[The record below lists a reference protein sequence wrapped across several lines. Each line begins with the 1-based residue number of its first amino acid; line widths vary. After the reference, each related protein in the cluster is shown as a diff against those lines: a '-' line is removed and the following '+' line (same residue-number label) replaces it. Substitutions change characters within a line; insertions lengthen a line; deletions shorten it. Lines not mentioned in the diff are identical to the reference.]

1 MPKMP
6 CMQAAVQIL
15 ESEGVD
21 YVFGIPGA
29 NINAFYAALARS
41 TRIKHIIARHEEGA
55 SHAAEGWAR
64 ASGRVGV
71 CVGTS
76 GPAGTNFITGL
87 YNAQADSIPL
97 IAITGQHVRAM
108 QGKEGFQAMDIT
120 EVARPVTKKTFYV
133 RESANVPWVF
143 REAFRIAREGR
154 PGPVLIDL
162 PIDVQRGEV
171 DYDPAIDSP
180 LPIHKPEPDLR
191 KIRRA
196 MEMMLE
202 AERPV
207 ILIGGGVIIAGAS
220 EETAELAEYLQVPVV
235 NTSMAKGALPANH
248 PLYAGEVGIQCNTLA
263 GNRVFL
269 ESDFVLAIG
278 CRFADRHTGTLDVY
292 TRGRKF
298 VHVDVEPTQISR
310 IFPAD
315 LGIVSDAKLALRALI
330 EAARTMTPPRRP
342 TERVWRL
349 PGLRRELARRMDYD
363 DVPIKP
369 GRVFKEINEFFDEDT
384 IFVTCIGNNQIW
396 SGQMQ
401 EIFKPGHYL
410 LAGGAGP
417 LGWDLPA
424 ALGVKLARPHNTVVN
439 VTGDFGIQ
447 FCIEELAMAAQYR
460 IPVLVVILNN
470 GNMSLIR
477 QNQKY
482 AYGGL
487 RFAVD
492 LRFGEENENLVDFVR
507 LTEAFGLYGER
518 VTRPEEIKGAFRRG
532 LASGRTALIDI
543 LIDPDADSSMGQAI
557 DAIREFEPLPE
568 LQLALR

>member
-1 MPKMP
+1 MPRIP
-6 CMQAAVQIL
+6 CMDAAVQIL
-15 ESEGVD
+15 EDEGVD
-21 YVFGIPGA
+21 HVFGIPGS
-29 NINAFYAALARS
+29 NVNAFYAALAKS
-41 TRIKHIIARHEEGA
+41 TKIRHIIARHEEGA

-64 ASGRVGV
+64 ASGKVGV

-97 IAITGQHVRAM
+97 IALTGQHVRAM

-120 EVARPVTKKTFYV
+120 EVARPVCKKTFYV
-133 RESANVPWVF
+133 RESANVPWIF

-171 DYDPAIDSP
+171 EYDASIDAPLAILKPA
-180 LPIHKPEPDLR
+180 PDRR

-196 MEMMLE
+196 VELLLA
-202 AERPV
+202 AERPI
-207 ILIGGGVIIAGAS
+207 ILMGGGVLISGGS
-220 EETAELAEYLQVPVV
+220 EELVQLAEHLQAPVV
-235 NTSMAKGALPANH
+235 TTSMAKGGIPANH

-269 ESDFVLAIG
+269 ESDLVLGVG
-278 CRFADRHTGTLDVY
+278 CRFADRHTGSLDVY

-298 VHVDVEPTQISR
+298 IHVDIEPTQISR

-315 LGIVSDAKLALRALI
+315 LGIVADARLALQALLDEARAL
-330 EAARTMTPPRRP
+330 TPRRQP
-342 TERVWRL
+342 DDYVRRI
-349 PGLRRELARRMDYD
+349 PSLRHELARRLDFD

-369 GRVFKEINEFFDEDT
+369 GRVFKEINEFFDAET

-396 SGQMQ
+396 SGQLQ
-401 EIFKPGHYL
+401 EIQKPGHYL

-424 ALGVKLARPHNTVVN
+424 ALGAKLARPKNTVVN
-439 VTGDFGIQ
+439 ITGDFGIQ
-447 FCIEELAMAAQYR
+447 FCIEELAMAAQHD
-460 IPVLVVILNN
+460 IPVLVVIVNN

-482 AYGGL
+482 AYNGL
-487 RFAVD
+487 RLGID
-492 LRFGEENENLVDFVR
+492 LSYGEENSYLDFVQ
-507 LTEAFGLYGER
+507 LAHAYGLYGER
-518 VTRPEEIKGAFRRG
+518 VARPDAIQGAFQRG
-532 LASGRTALIDI
+532 LDSGKTALIDI
-543 LIDPDADSSMGQAI
+543 IIERDADVSMGNSL
-557 DAIREFEPLPE
+557 DAIREFEPLP
-568 LQLALR
+568 QLVPALR

>member
-1 MPKMP
+1 MARIP
-6 CMQAAVQIL
+6 CMEAAVQIL

-21 YVFGIPGA
+21 YVFGIPGS
-29 NINAFYAALARS
+29 NVNAFYAALAKSKKIR
-41 TRIKHIIARHEEGA
+41 HIIARHEEGA
-55 SHAAEGWAR
+55 AHAAEGWGR
-64 ASGRVGV
+64 ASGKVGV

-97 IAITGQHVRAM
+97 IAITGQHIRAM

-120 EVARPVTKKTFYV
+120 EVARPVCKKTFYV
-133 RESANVPWVF
+133 RESANVPWIF

-171 DYDPAIDSP
+171 DYDASIDAP
-180 LPIHKPEPDLR
+180 LEIHRPVPDPR

-196 MEMMLE
+196 VEMLLA

-207 ILIGGGVIIAGAS
+207 ILMGGGVLISGGC
-220 EETAELAEYLQVPVV
+220 EELAALAEYLQVPVV
-235 NTSMAKGALPANH
+235 NTSMAKGGIPADH

-269 ESDFVLAIG
+269 DSDLVLGVG
-278 CRFADRHTGTLDVY
+278 CRFADRHTGSLDVY

-298 VHVDVEPTQISR
+298 IHIDIEPTQISR

-315 LGIVSDAKLALRALI
+315 LGIVADARLALQALLD
-330 EAARTMTPPRRP
+330 EAKAQTHPRSPSDYVRQIP
-342 TERVWRL
+342 Q
-349 PGLRRELARRMDYD
+349 LRRELARRLDFD
-363 DVPIKP
+363 TVPIKP
-369 GRVFKEINEFFDEDT
+369 GRVFKEINEFFDQDT

-401 EIFKPGHYL
+401 EIYKPGHYL

-424 ALGVKLARPHNTVVN
+424 ALGAKLARPNNTVVN

-447 FCIEELAMAAQYR
+447 FCIEELAMAAQYD
-460 IPVLVVILNN
+460 IPVLVIIINN

-482 AYGGL
+482 AYNGL
-487 RFAVD
+487 RYGIDLTYGEADTFIDFAQ
-492 LRFGEENENLVDFVR
+492 LAR
-507 LTEAFGLYGER
+507 AYGLYGER

-532 LASGRTALIDI
+532 LDSGKTALIDI
-543 LIDPDADSSMGQAI
+543 IIERDADVSMGTSL
-557 DAIREFEPLPE
+557 DAIREFEPLPRLE
-568 LQLALR
+568 PALR

>member
-1 MPKMP
+1 MARIP
-6 CMQAAVQIL
+6 CMEAAVQIL

-21 YVFGIPGA
+21 YVFGIPGS
-29 NINAFYAALARS
+29 NVNAFYAALAKS
-41 TRIKHIIARHEEGA
+41 TKIKHIIARHEEGA
-55 SHAAEGWAR
+55 AHAAEGWGR
-64 ASGRVGV
+64 ASGKVGV

-97 IAITGQHVRAM
+97 IAITGQHIRAM

-120 EVARPVTKKTFYV
+120 EVARPVCKKTFYV
-133 RESANVPWVF
+133 RESANVPWIF

-171 DYDPAIDSP
+171 EYDASIDAP
-180 LPIHKPEPDLR
+180 LPIHRPEPDPR

-196 MEMMLE
+196 VEMLL
-202 AERPV
+202 AASHPV
-207 ILIGGGVIIAGAS
+207 ILMGGGVILSGGC
-220 EETAELAEYLQVPVV
+220 EELAALAEYLQIPVV
-235 NTSMAKGALPANH
+235 NTSMAKGGIPADH

-269 ESDFVLAIG
+269 ESDLVLGVG
-278 CRFADRHTGTLDVY
+278 CRFADRHTGSLDVY

-298 VHVDVEPTQISR
+298 IHIDIEPTQISR

-315 LGIVSDAKLALRALI
+315 LGIVADARLALQALLD
-330 EAARTMTPPRRP
+330 EAKAQTPPRAPSDYVRRIP
-342 TERVWRL
+342 Q
-349 PGLRRELARRMDYD
+349 LRRELARRLDYD
-363 DVPIKP
+363 TIPIKP
-369 GRVFKEINEFFDEDT
+369 GRVFKEINEFFDRDT

-401 EIFKPGHYL
+401 EIYKPGHYL

-424 ALGVKLARPHNTVVN
+424 ALGAKLARPNNTVVN

-447 FCIEELAMAAQYR
+447 FCIEELAMAAQYN
-460 IPVLVVILNN
+460 IPVLVIIINN

-482 AYGGL
+482 SYNGL
-487 RFAVD
+487 RYGIDLTYGEDDSFIDFA
-492 LRFGEENENLVDFVR
+492 R
-507 LTEAFGLYGER
+507 LAQAYGLYGER
-518 VTRPEEIKGAFRRG
+518 VTRPDDIKGAFRRG
-532 LASGRTALIDI
+532 LDSGKTALIDI
-543 LIDPDADSSMGQAI
+543 IIERDADVSMGTSL
-557 DAIREFEPLPE
+557 DAIREFEPLP
-568 LQLALR
+568 QLEPVLR

>member
-1 MPKMP
+1 MARIP
-6 CMQAAVQIL
+6 CMEAAVQIL

-21 YVFGIPGA
+21 YVFGIPGS
-29 NINAFYAALARS
+29 NVNAFYAALAKSKKIR
-41 TRIKHIIARHEEGA
+41 HIIARHEEGA
-55 SHAAEGWAR
+55 AHAAEGWGR
-64 ASGRVGV
+64 ASGKVGV

-97 IAITGQHVRAM
+97 IAITGQHIRAM

-120 EVARPVTKKTFYV
+120 EVARPVCKKTFYV
-133 RESANVPWVF
+133 RESANVPWIF

-171 DYDPAIDSP
+171 EYDASIDAPLAIHRPA
-180 LPIHKPEPDLR
+180 PDPR
-191 KIRRA
+191 KIKRA
-196 MEMMLE
+196 VEMILA
-202 AERPV
+202 AEHPL
-207 ILIGGGVIIAGAS
+207 ILMGGGVLISGGC
-220 EETAELAEYLQVPVV
+220 EELAALAEYLQVPVV
-235 NTSMAKGALPANH
+235 NTSMAKGGIPADH

-269 ESDFVLAIG
+269 DSDLVLGVG
-278 CRFADRHTGTLDVY
+278 CRFADRHTGSLDVY
-292 TRGRKF
+292 TKGRKF
-298 VHVDVEPTQISR
+298 IHIDIEPTQISR

-315 LGIVSDAKLALRALI
+315 LGIVADARLALQALLD
-330 EAARTMTPPRRP
+330 EAKAQTPPRSSNDYVRRIP
-342 TERVWRL
+342 Q
-349 PGLRRELARRMDYD
+349 LRRELARRLDFD
-363 DVPIKP
+363 TVPIKP
-369 GRVFKEINEFFDEDT
+369 GRVFKEINEFFDKDT

-401 EIFKPGHYL
+401 EIYKPGHYL

-424 ALGVKLARPHNTVVN
+424 ALGAKLARPNNTVVN

-447 FCIEELAMAAQYR
+447 FCIEELAMAAQYD
-460 IPVLVVILNN
+460 IPVLVVIINN

-482 AYGGL
+482 AYNGL
-487 RFAVD
+487 RYGIDLTYGEADTFIDFAQ
-492 LRFGEENENLVDFVR
+492 LAR
-507 LTEAFGLYGER
+507 AYGLYGER
-518 VTRPEEIKGAFRRG
+518 VTRPEEIKGAFQRG
-532 LASGRTALIDI
+532 LDSGKTALIDI
-543 LIDPDADSSMGQAI
+543 IIERDADVSMGTSL
-557 DAIREFEPLPE
+557 DAIREFEPLP
-568 LQLALR
+568 QLEPALR

>member
-1 MPKMP
+1 MPRIP
-6 CMQAAVQIL
+6 CMEAAVQIL
-15 ESEGVD
+15 EDEGVD
-21 YVFGIPGA
+21 HVFGIPGS
-29 NINAFYAALARS
+29 NVNAFYNALAKSKKIR
-41 TRIKHIIARHEEGA
+41 HIIARHEEGA

-64 ASGRVGV
+64 ASGKVGV

-97 IAITGQHVRAM
+97 IALTGQHIRAM

-120 EVARPVTKKTFYV
+120 EVARPVCKKTFYV
-133 RESANVPWVF
+133 RESANVPWIF

-171 DYDPAIDSP
+171 EYDASIDASLAILKPA
-180 LPIHKPEPDLR
+180 PDRR
-191 KIRRA
+191 KIARA
-196 MEMMLE
+196 IEMIL
-202 AERPV
+202 AAKRPI
-207 ILIGGGVIIAGAS
+207 ILMGGGVVISGGC
-220 EETAELAEYLQVPVV
+220 EELVQLAEHLQVPVV
-235 NTSMAKGALPANH
+235 NTSMAKGGIAASH
-248 PLYAGEVGIQCNTLA
+248 PLYGGEVGVQCNTLS

-269 ESDFVLAIG
+269 DSDLVLGVG
-278 CRFADRHTGTLDVY
+278 CRFADRHTGALDVY
-292 TRGRKF
+292 TRGRQF
-298 VHVDVEPTQISR
+298 IHIDIEPTQISR

-315 LGIVSDAKLALRALI
+315 LGIVSDARLALQALLD
-330 EAARTMTPPRRP
+330 EARARTPRRQP
-342 TERVWRL
+342 DDYIQKI
-349 PGLRRELARRMDYD
+349 PGLRRELARRLDFD

-401 EIFKPGHYL
+401 EIQKPGHYL
-410 LAGGAGP
+410 LSGGAGP

-424 ALGVKLARPHNTVVN
+424 ALGAKLARPNNTVVN

-447 FCIEELAMAAQYR
+447 FCIEELAMAAQHD
-460 IPVLVVILNN
+460 IPVLVVIINN

-482 AYGGL
+482 AYNGL
-487 RFAVD
+487 RHGID
-492 LRFGEENENLVDFVR
+492 LAYGEENSYLDFVQLAR
-507 LTEAFGLYGER
+507 AYGLYGER
-518 VTRPEEIKGAFRRG
+518 ITRPDEIKGAFRRG
-532 LASGRTALIDI
+532 LDSGKTALIDI
-543 LIDPDADSSMGQAI
+543 IIERDADVSMGNAL
-557 DAIREFEPLPE
+557 DAIREFEPLP
-568 LQLALR
+568 QLVPALS

>member
-1 MPKMP
+1 MPRIP
-6 CMQAAVQIL
+6 CMEAAVQIL
-15 ESEGVD
+15 EDEGVD
-21 YVFGIPGA
+21 YVFGIPGS
-29 NINAFYAALARS
+29 NVNAFYAALAKSKKVR
-41 TRIKHIIARHEEGA
+41 HVIARHEEGA

-64 ASGRVGV
+64 ASGKVGV

-97 IAITGQHVRAM
+97 IALTGQHIRAM

-120 EVARPVTKKTFYV
+120 EVARPVCKKTFYV
-133 RESANVPWVF
+133 RESANVPWIF

-171 DYDPAIDSP
+171 EYDASIDAPLAI
-180 LPIHKPEPDLR
+180 LKPEPDRR
-191 KIRRA
+191 KIA
-196 MEMMLE
+196 KAVDMLLA
-202 AERPV
+202 AERPI
-207 ILIGGGVIIAGAS
+207 ILMGGGVLISGGC
-220 EETAELAEYLQVPVV
+220 EELVQLAEHLQVPVV
-235 NTSMAKGALPANH
+235 NTSMAKGGIPANH
-248 PLYAGEVGIQCNTLA
+248 PLYGGEVGVQCNTLS

-269 ESDFVLAIG
+269 ESDLVLGVG
-278 CRFADRHTGTLDVY
+278 CRFADRHTGSLDVY
-292 TRGRKF
+292 TKGRKF
-298 VHVDVEPTQISR
+298 IHIDIEATQISR

-315 LGIVSDAKLALRALI
+315 LGIVSDARLALQALLE
-330 EAARTMTPPRRP
+330 EARARTQRRSADDYVRKIP
-342 TERVWRL
+342 D
-349 PGLRRELARRMDYD
+349 LRHELARRMDFD

-401 EIFKPGHYL
+401 EIHKPGHYL
-410 LAGGAGP
+410 LSGGAGP

-424 ALGVKLARPHNTVVN
+424 ALGAKLARPNNTVVN

-447 FCIEELAMAAQYR
+447 FCIEELAMAAQHD
-460 IPVLVVILNN
+460 IPVLVVIVNN

-482 AYGGL
+482 AYNGL
-487 RFAVD
+487 RHGID
-492 LRFGEENENLVDFVR
+492 LVYGEENSYLDFTQ
-507 LTEAFGLYGER
+507 LAKAYGLYGER
-518 VTRPEEIKGAFRRG
+518 VTRPDEIKGAFKRG
-532 LASGRTALIDI
+532 LDSGKTALIDI
-543 LIDPDADSSMGQAI
+543 IIERDADVSMGNSI
-557 DAIREFEPLPE
+557 DAIREFEPLP
-568 LQLALR
+568 QLVPALR